1 MDYLGN
7 EEEVLIL
14 ILYFVFI
21 EMKWYVSIKFNFV
34 VETPNNQYPIM
45 QEIAEEVKKLLEKI
59 GYSKI
64 TYSLDN
70 TEFSSG
76 EEGKSPYF

>member
-1 MDYLGN
+1 
-7 EEEVLIL
+7 
-14 ILYFVFI
+14 
-21 EMKWYVSIKFNFV
+21 MKWYVSIKFDFV

-45 QEIAEEVKKLLEKI
+45 EKIAEEVKKLLEKM
-59 GYSKI
+59 GYDKV

-76 EEGKSPYF
+76 AEEESPYF

>member
-1 MDYLGN
+1 
-7 EEEVLIL
+7 
-14 ILYFVFI
+14 
-21 EMKWYVSIKFNFV
+21 MKWYVSIKFDFV
-34 VETPNNQYPIM
+34 VKSPDNDYFIM
-45 QEIAEEVKKLLEKI
+45 EEIAEEVKKLLEKM

-76 EEGKSPYF
+76 EEGESPYF

>member
-1 MDYLGN
+1 
-7 EEEVLIL
+7 
-14 ILYFVFI
+14 
-21 EMKWYVSIKFNFV
+21 
-34 VETPNNQYPIM
+34 M

-59 GYSKI
+59 GCSKI

-76 EEGKSPYF
+76 EEVKSPYF